1 MPLLF
6 NIILEVIIGV
16 IIRDKKEIK
25 GIYIEKEEAKI
36 SLFVGDT
43 ILYTENPK
51 DSTRKLSELIN
62 KSGKV
67 AGYKINTPKFV
78 ALLYTNNERSEGE
91 IWEQSHLPLHKKEF

>member
-6 NIILEVIIGV
+6 NIILEAHGV

-43 ILYTENPK
+43 ILHTENPK
-51 DSTRKLSELIN
+51 VATRKLSELIN

-67 AGYKINTPKFV
+67 AGYEINTQKFV
-78 ALLYTNNERSEGE
+78 AFLCTNNERSERE
-91 IWEQSHLPLHKKEF
+91 I